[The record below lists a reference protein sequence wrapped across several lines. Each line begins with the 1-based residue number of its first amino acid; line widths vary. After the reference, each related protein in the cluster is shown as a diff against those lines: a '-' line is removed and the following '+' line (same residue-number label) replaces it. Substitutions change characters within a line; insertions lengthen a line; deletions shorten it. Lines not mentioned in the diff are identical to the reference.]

1 MTMASNAE
9 TTPTEAQHDSAAAA
23 AAQPMEPASHA
34 PGPSASTSGGL
45 PTWAWILVGGILVA
59 LLAAVLVWRFRPPE
73 FHGVLIQS
81 PDEAADFTLM
91 TSRGEPMS
99 LSDFRGKMVMLYFG
113 YTFCPDVCPTTLNDL
128 SNMMETLGPKKAKDV
143 QVIMVTVD
151 PERDTVEQLS
161 TYLAYFN
168 PDFLGMTGSVE
179 DIQDIASHYGIFFER
194 QEGDTQAGYLVDHTA
209 VVTLVDDTGHVRMI
223 FPYGTTG
230 EDMAADLS
238 YMMR

>member
-1 MTMASNAE
+1 M
-9 TTPTEAQHDSAAAA
+9 
-23 AAQPMEPASHA
+23 
-34 PGPSASTSGGL
+34 
-45 PTWAWILVGGILVA
+45 
-59 LLAAVLVWRFRPPE
+59 LVWRFRPPE

-91 TSRGEPMS
+91 TSTGEPMS

-128 SNMMETLGPKKAKDV
+128 SNMMEALGPKKAKDV

-161 TYLAYFN
+161 SYLAYFD
-168 PDFLGMTGSVE
+168 PTFLGMTGSVE

-209 VVTLVDDTGHVRMI
+209 VVTLVDEKGHVRMI

-230 EDMAADLS
+230 EDMAADLT